1 MKKILTYLVS
11 AIFITTIVFVGFS
24 FFKDSSKA
32 QFMSLGKHHIVTLY
46 ASDGKEIKTWES
58 TGNISN
64 EQNSDGWYFEDVATG
79 KLVEIS
85 GTMIITV
92 K

>member
-1 MKKILTYLVS
+1 MKKLLF
-11 AIFITTIVFVGFS
+11 AGCVFFLLS
-24 FFKDSSKA
+24 SCKDSRRA
-32 QFMSLGKHHIVTLY
+32 QWNALGKHHIITLY
-46 ASDGKEIKTWES
+46 AADGKEIKSWES
-58 TGNISN
+58 TGNVSN
-64 EQNSDGWYFEDVATG
+64 QEHSDGWYFEDVETG

>member
-1 MKKILTYLVS
+1 MKKLLVV
-11 AIFITTIVFVGFS
+11 AIVALGLS
-24 FFKDSSKA
+24 SCKDSTMA
-32 QFMSLGKHHIVTLY
+32 QFNALGKHHIVTLY
-46 ASDGKEIKTWES
+46 AADGKVINTWES
-58 TGNISN
+58 TGNVSN
-64 EQNSDGWYFEDVATG
+64 QTSSDGWYFEDVTTG